1 MTIAELEAKLM
12 QQLEAGEI
20 TPDEAEHEWQNFVN
34 PEPRYCGQEW

>member
-20 TPDEAEHEWQNFVN
+20 TPDEAEQEWQNFVN